1 MLLVPTFR
9 PGAFQLR
16 DGGARAMSN
25 GQSGH
30 SQQAQA
36 AKQQFASER
45 TEFAAERTVLANE
58 RTYAAWM
65 RTGLAALR
73 FMKEVLA
80 NWALSSRGA
89 ARVRRSPT
97 ALSRRTCRTGHR
109 HFALPGGTLFL
120 SCSFLPATKGVLTK
134 GAQYELGSDQR

>member
-1 MLLVPTFR
+1 
-9 PGAFQLR
+9 
-16 DGGARAMSN
+16 MSN

-80 NWALSSRGA
+80 NWVLLAVALALLAFA
-89 ARVRRSPT
+89 ARQPR
-97 ALSRRTCRTGHR
+97 
-109 HFALPGGTLFL
+109 
-120 SCSFLPATKGVLTK
+120 
-134 GAQYELGSDQR
+134 